1 MNINH
6 ITMKDF
12 SNHHTKE
19 LYLQKC
25 FDNKSQ
31 CGECSF
37 YAMFEDQYGLCC
49 HDISRF
55 YLETVFKYFG
65 CDKQVPESWESHS
78 FSDRVSRLPDR
89 SHLISLISR
98 WEKAIAG
105 IEKGSISR
113 DTRLLYLE
121 VKQLLREYERAKA
134 ESRSVTNRRHR

>member
-6 ITMKDF
+6 ITTKDF
-12 SNHHTKE
+12 SNPRTKE
-19 LYLQKC
+19 LYLKKC

-37 YAMFEDQYGLCC
+37 YAMFEEQHGLCC
-49 HDISRF
+49 HSISRF

-78 FSDRVSRLPDR
+78 FTGRAYRLPDR

-105 IEKGSISR
+105 LERGNISR
-113 DTRLLYLE
+113 NNRLRYLK
-121 VKQLLREYERAKA
+121 VKQLLTDYERAKA
-134 ESRSVTNRRHR
+134 KK